1 MAHDSFC
8 KASFA
13 IIAKSWCK
21 IVSVAI
27 SMAEIF
33 IVKIIGL
40 GLVMHESCVASIF
53 VSLQ

>member
-8 KASFA
+8 KASFD
-13 IIAKSWCK
+13 IIAKSWWK

-33 IVKIIGL
+33 IAKIIVLL
-40 GLVMHESCVASIF
+40 G
-53 VSLQ
+53 